1 MKKSQ
6 RLKVIVNLYAENEKK
21 ALEGLGKVQT
31 EKQGAL
37 TQLENLLQYQQEYI
51 NKHNDNNGKGL
62 TIQQLVEFR
71 AFISKLDKAID
82 EQKNEISQM
91 EKNVI
96 LARKNW
102 EMHHHKTKG
111 IEKVCDG
118 AAKEEMKME
127 EKREQNEQDDR
138 ATRLGGNNGTGNALV

>member
-21 ALEGLGKVQT
+21 ALEALGKVQT
-31 EKQGAL
+31 EKQGAQ

-62 TIQQLVEFR
+62 NIRQLVEFR

-82 EQKNEISQM
+82 EQKSEISQM
-91 EKNVI
+91 EKNII
-96 LARKNW
+96 LARKKW

-118 AAKEEMKME
+118 ATKEEMKIE

-138 ATRLGGNNGTGNALV
+138 ATRLGRNNGTGNALV

>member
-21 ALEGLGKVQT
+21 ALEALGQVQK
-31 EKQGAL
+31 EKQNAL

-51 NKHNDNNGKGL
+51 NNHNKNSEKRIN
-62 TIQQLVEFR
+62 IQKLIEFR

-82 EQKNEISQM
+82 EQKSEISQM
-91 EKNVI
+91 EKKI
-96 LARKNW
+96 LLARKNW
-102 EMHHHKTKG
+102 EMHHHKTNG

-118 AAKEEMKME
+118 AAKEEMKIE

-138 ATRLGGNNGTGNALV
+138 ATRLGGKNGTGNALI

>member
-21 ALEGLGKVQT
+21 ALEALGQVQK
-31 EKQGAL
+31 EKQNAL

-51 NKHNDNNGKGL
+51 NNHNKNSEKRIN
-62 TIQQLVEFR
+62 IQKLIEFR

-82 EQKNEISQM
+82 EQKSEISQM
-91 EKNVI
+91 EKKI
-96 LARKNW
+96 LLARKNW
-102 EMHHHKTKG
+102 EMHHHKTNG

-118 AAKEEMKME
+118 AAQEEMKIE

-138 ATRLGGNNGTGNALV
+138 ATRLGGKNGTGNALI